1 MDQVAKESFRKKY
14 YRQLN
19 GPKMNEDLWNEVMA
33 QLMPNVTMFSG
44 SEDIQLIKQIGCLRD
59 TIDEN
64 KNLHKFPFSDQSE
77 IVTILEKLL
86 NRSFD
91 DTVYL
96 YSPELFVSVIKAS
109 LRKIIELQYKI
120 FYSDPVW
127 LWNPT
132 EGYMIED
139 SNVDCRI
146 VVLVPKTKD
155 LFPQFELKK
164 DTFAR
169 GLFGY
174 SSLLGLYTRYCGIT
188 MFDAFE
194 SNKILPS
201 LQKIVSLTSWGHIDW
216 EAIQQKTVV
225 GEDPNQII
233 PALEKLN
240 GKPFDH
246 TVYVEWCDADLPLI
260 SADLGQL
267 LTHYRELR
275 ALSIETI
282 LFNLTTPY
290 IIEINVSGIITVGIL
305 TGNNT

>member
-1 MDQVAKESFRKKY
+1 
-14 YRQLN
+14 
-19 GPKMNEDLWNEVMA
+19 
-33 QLMPNVTMFSG
+33 
-44 SEDIQLIKQIGCLRD
+44 
-59 TIDEN
+59 
-64 KNLHKFPFSDQSE
+64 
-77 IVTILEKLL
+77 
-86 NRSFD
+86 
-91 DTVYL
+91 
-96 YSPELFVSVIKAS
+96 
-109 LRKIIELQYKI
+109 
-120 FYSDPVW
+120 
-127 LWNPT
+127 
-132 EGYMIED
+132 
-139 SNVDCRI
+139 
-146 VVLVPKTKD
+146 VPKTKD

-225 GEDPNQII
+225 GGDPSHII
-233 PALEKLN
+233 PALEKLY
-240 GKPFDH
+240 GKPLDQ
-246 TVYVEWCDADLPLI
+246 TVYVEWRDADLPLI

-267 LTHYRELR
+267 LTHYRELT

-282 LFNLTTPY
+282 IFNLTTPY

>member
-1 MDQVAKESFRKKY
+1 MPTEF
-14 YRQLN
+14 
-19 GPKMNEDLWNEVMA
+19 WNKLTE
-33 QLMPNVTMFSG
+33 QLMPNVAIFYPTEG
-44 SEDIQLIKQIGCLRD
+44 EQLIKQIEYFHTMIGDDASLKRMS
-59 TIDEN
+59 
-64 KNLHKFPFSDQSE
+64 FSDQSE
-77 IVTILEKLL
+77 VVPILEKLL
-86 NRSFD
+86 NRPFD
-91 DTVYL
+91 DTVYI
-96 YSPELFVSVIKAS
+96 YAPDYFVSVIKAPI
-109 LRKIIELQYKI
+109 RKIIEYQYKI
-120 FYSDPVW
+120 FSSHPVW